1 MPCLLSFLCGGVCIH
16 VFQFIEDSMKEVRL
30 YILDPAHTQIISFPL
45 FFLYIVEPLRVTKT
59 EWKDTRTE

>member
-1 MPCLLSFLCGGVCIH
+1 
-16 VFQFIEDSMKEVRL
+16 MKEVRL

-59 EWKDTRTE
+59 EWRDTRTE